1 MINEY
6 TKKQQNV
13 TQRSQKFPATNI
25 QQPLSRAVSTS
36 VATPN
41 PASQSPPSSDSPIKQ
56 DDQRRVKTSI
66 PTVQKHRG
74 SSAMGASDNK
84 KACEVA
90 STARGDKPAVETAP
104 AVMPI
109 IVTNAGT
116 TLAGRRVSVAN
127 VASMLPAVVKR
138 EGKWMGGSR

>member
-1 MINEY
+1 
-6 TKKQQNV
+6 
-13 TQRSQKFPATNI
+13 
-25 QQPLSRAVSTS
+25 
-36 VATPN
+36 
-41 PASQSPPSSDSPIKQ
+41 
-56 DDQRRVKTSI
+56 
-66 PTVQKHRG
+66 
-74 SSAMGASDNK
+74 MGASDNK

-127 VASMLPAVVKR
+127 VASMLPAVVCCAFIHIYNTHGRAEIDTQIHSKTCI
-138 EGKWMGGSR
+138 